1 MRETR
6 ADESVPSSFR
16 DPSGFL
22 FHRNGRL
29 YRQVNDSYRAD
40 YKLLMESGLYRDLT
54 EQGLLIPHEETSES
68 QMSRAGSLVIRP
80 ERIPFISYAY
90 EWSFSQLQDAAL
102 ATLSI
107 EKKALELGMS
117 LKDAS
122 AYNIQFRGCRPV
134 MIDTLSFERY
144 REGEPWVAYRQFCQH
159 FLAPLALMSHT
170 DVRLSQL
177 LRVNIDGIPL
187 DLASHLLPSKTRLN
201 LGLATHIHL
210 HAQAQHKY
218 ADKQAKPAGRKM
230 SHMAF
235 LGLIDNI
242 ESTTKKL
249 AWKPEGTEWGD
260 YYAATNYTDASLDDK
275 ARLVAEYLERVR
287 PKTVWDLGAN
297 TGRFS
302 RIAADRG
309 IPAIAFDIDP
319 AAVELNYLDCRK
331 REEKSML
338 PLLSDLTNPSP
349 AIGWQNR
356 ERQSLIERGPCDTA
370 MALALIH
377 HLAIGN
383 NLPFDR
389 IVDFLAGIC
398 RTLIIEFVPKTDS
411 QVQRLLATR
420 EDIFAGYTQAEFE
433 QSFSSR
439 FVTLASSPVRESER
453 TIYLMELRQPDHRT
467 QH

>member
-1 MRETR
+1 MGT
-6 ADESVPSSFR
+6 DESVPSSFR

-22 FHRNGRL
+22 FRRDGRL
-29 YRQVNDSYRAD
+29 YRQVNDIYRAD
-40 YKLLMESGLYRDLT
+40 YKQLMETGLYRDLT
-54 EQGLLIPHEETSES
+54 EQGLLVPHEETSEPP
-68 QMSRAGSLVIRP
+68 MSGGGSLVIQP
-80 ERIPFISYAY
+80 ETIPFISYAY

-107 EKKALELGMS
+107 EKKALEHGMS

-122 AYNIQFRGCRPV
+122 AYNMQFRGSRPV
-134 MIDTLSFERY
+134 LIDTLSFERY

-187 DLASHLLPSKTRLN
+187 DLASHLLPSKTHLN

-218 ADKQAKPAGRKM
+218 ADKAAKPTTRKM
-230 SHMAF
+230 SRMAF
-235 LGLIDNI
+235 LGIIDNL

-249 AWKPEGTEWGD
+249 SWKPEGTEWGD
-260 YYAATNYTDASLDDK
+260 YYSGTNYTDASLEHK
-275 ARLVAEYLERVR
+275 AQLVAEYLERAN

-309 IPAIAFDIDP
+309 TLTIAFDIDP

-420 EDIFAGYTQAEFE
+420 EDIFPNYAKAGFE
-433 QSFSSR
+433 QAFASR
-439 FVTLASSPVRESER
+439 FTTLASSPVKDSER
-453 TIYLMELRQPDHRT
+453 TIYLMELRQS
-467 QH
+467 

>member
-1 MRETR
+1 MGT
-6 ADESVPSSFR
+6 DESVPSSFR
-16 DPSGFL
+16 DPNGFL
-22 FHRNGRL
+22 FRRNGRL
-29 YRQVNDSYRAD
+29 YRQVNDIYRAD
-40 YKLLMESGLYRDLT
+40 YKQLMESGLYRDLT
-54 EQGLLIPHEETSES
+54 EKGLLVRHEETSEP
-68 QMSRAGSLVIRP
+68 QMSGGGSLVIQP
-80 ERIPFISYAY
+80 ETIPFISYAY
-90 EWSFSQLQDAAL
+90 EWSFSQLQDAAM

-107 EKKALELGMS
+107 EKKALEHGMS

-122 AYNIQFRGCRPV
+122 AYNIQFRGSRPV
-134 MIDTLSFERY
+134 LIDTISFEQY

-187 DLASHLLPSKTRLN
+187 DLASHLLPSKTHLN

-218 ADKQAKPAGRKM
+218 ADKQAKPSGRKM
-230 SHMAF
+230 SRVAF
-235 LGLIDNI
+235 LGIIDNL

-249 AWKPEGTEWGD
+249 SWKPEGTEWGD
-260 YYAATNYTDASLDDK
+260 YYSATNYTDTSLEHK
-275 ARLVAEYLERVR
+275 AQLVAEYLERVS

-309 IPAIAFDIDP
+309 IPTVAFDIDP
-319 AAVELNYLDCRK
+319 AAVELNYLHCRK
-331 REEKSML
+331 RDEKSML

-349 AIGWQNR
+349 AIGWENR

-398 RTLIIEFVPKTDS
+398 RTLVIEFVPKSDS

-420 EDIFAGYTQAEFE
+420 EDIFPGYTQAGFE
-433 QSFSSR
+433 QAFSSR
-439 FVTLASSPVRESER
+439 FAVLASSPVRDSQR
-453 TIYLMELRQPDHRT
+453 TIYLMERRQP
-467 QH
+467 

>member
-1 MRETR
+1 MGT
-6 ADESVPSSFR
+6 DESVPSSFR

-22 FHRNGRL
+22 FRRDGRL
-29 YRQVNDSYRAD
+29 FRQVNESYRAD
-40 YKLLMESGLYRDLT
+40 YKQLMESGLYRDLS
-54 EQGLLIPHEETSES
+54 EAGLLIPHEETSEP
-68 QMSRAGSLVIRP
+68 QMSGGSSLVIQP
-80 ERIPFISYAY
+80 EVIPFISYAY

-107 EKKALELGMS
+107 EKKALEHGMS

-134 MIDTLSFERY
+134 LIDTLSFERF

-159 FLAPLALMSHT
+159 FLAPLALMSHA

-187 DLASHLLPSKTRLN
+187 DLASHLLPSKTRLA
-201 LGLATHIHL
+201 LGLATHVHL
-210 HAQAQHKY
+210 HAQAQRKY
-218 ADKQAKPAGRKM
+218 ADKQTKPTGRKLSRM
-230 SHMAF
+230 SF
-235 LGLIDNI
+235 LGLIDNL

-249 AWKPEGTEWGD
+249 AWKPAGTEWAD
-260 YYAATNYTDASLDDK
+260 YYSATNYTDESLEHK
-275 ARLVAEYLERVR
+275 AQVVAGFLEKTN

-309 IPAIAFDIDP
+309 IPTVAFDVDP
-319 AAVELNYLDCRK
+319 AAVELNYLECRK
-331 REEKSML
+331 RGERNLL

-356 ERQSLIERGPCDTA
+356 ERQSLIERGPCDAA

-389 IVDFLAGIC
+389 IVDFIAGTC
-398 RTLIIEFVPKTDS
+398 RTLIIEFVPKSDS

-420 EDIFAGYTQAEFE
+420 EDIFPGYSQAGFE
-433 QSFSSR
+433 QAFSSR
-439 FVTLASSPVRESER
+439 FAILASSPVKDSDR
-453 TIYLMELRQPDHRT
+453 TIYLMELRQP
-467 QH
+467 

>member
-1 MRETR
+1 MGT
-6 ADESVPSSFR
+6 DESVPGSFR

-22 FHRNGRL
+22 FHRGGRL
-29 YRQVNDSYRAD
+29 FRQVNDSYRAD
-40 YKLLMESGLYRDLT
+40 YKLLMESGLYQDLT
-54 EQGLLIPHEETSES
+54 NQGLLVPHVETSEPH
-68 QMSRAGSLVIRP
+68 MSGGGSLVIEP
-80 ERIPFISYAY
+80 ELIPFISYAY
-90 EWSFSQLQDAAL
+90 EWCFSQLQDAAL
-102 ATLSI
+102 ATLAI
-107 EKKALELGMS
+107 QKKAVEHGMS

-159 FLAPLALMSHT
+159 FLAPLALMSYS

-187 DLASHLLPSKTRLN
+187 DLASHLLPSKTHLN

-210 HAQAQHKY
+210 HAQAQQKY
-218 ADKQAKPAGRKM
+218 ADKQAKPTGRKM
-230 SHMAF
+230 SRMAY
-235 LGLIDNI
+235 LGLIDNL
-242 ESTTKKL
+242 ESTVKKL
-249 AWKPEGTEWGD
+249 SWKPEGTEWGD
-260 YYAATNYTDASLDDK
+260 YYAATNYTDASLEHK
-275 ARLVAEYLERVR
+275 TQLVGEYLEKAR

-302 RIAADRG
+302 RIAAERG
-309 IPAIAFDIDP
+309 IPTIAFDIDP
-319 AAVELNYLDCRK
+319 AAVELNYRECRK
-331 REEKSML
+331 KEERNLL

-349 AIGWQNR
+349 AIGFENR

-383 NLPFDR
+383 NLPFAH

-398 RTLIIEFVPKTDS
+398 RTLIVEFVPKSDS
-411 QVQRLLATR
+411 QVKRLLATR
-420 EDIFAGYTQAEFE
+420 EDIFPGYTQAEFE
-433 QSFSSR
+433 QAFAAR

-453 TIYLMELRQPDHRT
+453 TIYLMELRRT
-467 QH
+467 

>member
-1 MRETR
+1 MRT
-6 ADESVPSSFR
+6 DESVPGSFR

-22 FHRNGRL
+22 FHRGGRL
-29 YRQVNDSYRAD
+29 YRQVNQSYRAD
-40 YKLLMESGLYRDLT
+40 YKQLMESGLYRDLA

-68 QMSRAGSLVIRP
+68 LMSKDGSLVIRP
-80 ERIPFISYAY
+80 EAIPFISYAY

-102 ATLSI
+102 TTIAVQ
-107 EKKALELGMS
+107 KKAVEHGMA

-134 MIDTLSFERY
+134 LIDTLSFGRY
-144 REGEPWVAYRQFCQH
+144 REGEPWVAYRQYCQH

-187 DLASHLLPSKTRLN
+187 DLASHLLPSKTHLN

-210 HAQAQHKY
+210 HAQAQRKY
-218 ADKQAKPAGRKM
+218 ADKQAKPEGRKM
-230 SHMAF
+230 TRMAF
-235 LGLIDNI
+235 LGLIDNLD
-242 ESTTKKL
+242 STTRKL
-249 AWKPEGTEWGD
+249 SWKPAGTEWAD

-275 ARLVAEYLERVR
+275 ARLVAEYLETAR
-287 PKTVWDLGAN
+287 PNTVWDLGAN

-302 RIAADRG
+302 RIASERG
-309 IPAIAFDIDP
+309 VMTVAFDIDP
-319 AAVELNYLDCRK
+319 AAVELDYLDCRK
-331 REEKSML
+331 REERNLL
-338 PLLSDLTNPSP
+338 PLLSDFTNPSP
-349 AIGWQNR
+349 AIGFENR

-370 MALALIH
+370 MALALVH

-398 RTLIIEFVPKTDS
+398 KTLIIEFVPKSDS

-420 EDIFAGYTQAEFE
+420 EDIFPGYTQTGFE
-433 QSFSSR
+433 QAFASR
-439 FVTLASSPVRESER
+439 FTTLASSPVRESQR
-453 TIYLMELRQPDHRT
+453 AVYLMELRQ
-467 QH
+467 

>member
-1 MRETR
+1 MTT
-6 ADESVPSSFR
+6 DKSVPSSFR

-22 FHRNGRL
+22 FRRGGRL
-29 YRQVNDSYRAD
+29 YRQINDSYRAD
-40 YKLLMESGLYRDLT
+40 YKQLMESGLYRDLT
-54 EQGLLIPHEETSES
+54 ESGLLVPHEETSEP
-68 QMSRAGSLVIRP
+68 QMSGGGSLVIQP
-80 ERIPFISYAY
+80 ETIPFISYVY

-102 ATLSI
+102 TTLAVQM
-107 EKKALELGMS
+107 KAVERGMS

-122 AYNIQFRGCRPV
+122 AYNIQFRGSRPV
-134 MIDTLSFERY
+134 LIDTLSFEQH

-170 DVRLSQL
+170 DVRLGQL
-177 LRVNIDGIPL
+177 LRVYIDGVPL
-187 DLASHLLPSKTRLN
+187 DLASRLLPGKTKLA

-210 HAQAQHKY
+210 HAQAQRKY
-218 ADKQAKPAGRKM
+218 SDKPAKPAGGKM
-230 SHMAF
+230 SRMAF
-235 LGLIDNI
+235 LGLIDNL
-242 ESTTKKL
+242 ESTTRKL
-249 AWKPEGTEWGD
+249 EWKPEGTEWGN
-260 YYAATNYTDASLDDK
+260 YYNDTNYSDSSLNHKRQVVED
-275 ARLVAEYLERVR
+275 YLANVN

-297 TGRFS
+297 TGLFS
-302 RIAADRG
+302 RIASDRG
-309 IPAIAFDIDP
+309 ITTVAFDIDP

-331 REEKSML
+331 RDEKSLL

-356 ERQSLIERGPCDTA
+356 ERQSLIERGPSDTA

-389 IVDFLAGIC
+389 IVDFLAGVC

-420 EDIFAGYTQAEFE
+420 EDIFPNYAEAGFE
-433 QSFSSR
+433 QAFSSR
-439 FVTLASSPVRESER
+439 FATLASSPVKDSER
-453 TIYLMELRQPDHRT
+453 IIYLMELRQP
-467 QH
+467 

>member
-1 MRETR
+1 MPETR
-6 ADESVPSSFR
+6 TDESVPSSFR

-22 FHRNGRL
+22 FHREGRL

-40 YKLLMESGLYRDLT
+40 YKQLMESGLYRDLT
-54 EQGLLIPHEETSES
+54 EQGLLIPHVETPEP
-68 QMSRAGSLVIRP
+68 QMSRGGSLVIQP
-80 ERIPFISYAY
+80 ETIPFISYAY

-107 EKKALELGMS
+107 EKKALEHGMS

-122 AYNIQFRGCRPV
+122 AYNIQFRSGRPV
-134 MIDTLSFERY
+134 LIDTLSFERY

-187 DLASHLLPSKTRLN
+187 DLASHLLPSKTRLA

-210 HAQAQHKY
+210 HAQAQRRY
-218 ADKQAKPAGRKM
+218 ADKHAKPTGRKLSRM
-230 SHMAF
+230 SF
-235 LGLIDNI
+235 LGLIDNL
-242 ESTTKKL
+242 ESTTRKL
-249 AWKPEGTEWGD
+249 SWKPEGTEWAD
-260 YYAATNYTDASLDDK
+260 YYAATNYTDASLEHK
-275 ARLVAEYLERVR
+275 ARLVGEYLEKVH

-309 IPAIAFDIDP
+309 IPTVAFDIDP

-331 REEKSML
+331 RNVQNLL

-370 MALALIH
+370 MALALVH

-389 IVDFLAGIC
+389 IVDFLAGVC
-398 RTLIIEFVPKTDS
+398 RTLVIEFVPKTDS

-420 EDIFAGYTQAEFE
+420 EDIFPGYNQETFE
-433 QSFSSR
+433 QTFASR
-439 FVTLASSPVRESER
+439 FDILASSPIRDSER
-453 TIYLMELRQPDHRT
+453 TVYLMELRQP
-467 QH
+467 

>member
-1 MRETR
+1 MAGIRT
-6 ADESVPSSFR
+6 DESVPSSFR

-22 FHRNGRL
+22 FHREGRL

-40 YKLLMESGLYRDLT
+40 YGQLMKSGLYQGLT
-54 EQGLLIPHEETSES
+54 EQGLLIPHVETTEPR
-68 QMSRAGSLVIRP
+68 MSGGGSLVIEP

-107 EKKALELGMS
+107 EKKALERGMS

-187 DLASHLLPSKTRLN
+187 DLASRLLPGKTKLA

-210 HAQAQHKY
+210 HAQAQRKY
-218 ADKQAKPAGRKM
+218 SDKPAKPAGGKM
-230 SHMAF
+230 SRMAF
-235 LGLIDNI
+235 LGLIDNL
-242 ESTTKKL
+242 ESTTRKL
-249 AWKPEGTEWGD
+249 EWKPEGTEWGD
-260 YYAATNYTDASLDDK
+260 YYSATNYTDASLEHK
-275 ARLVAEYLERVR
+275 AQLVAEYLERVS

-302 RIAADRG
+302 RVAADHG
-309 IPAIAFDIDP
+309 IPTMAFDIDP
-319 AAVELNYLDCRK
+319 AAVELNYIDCRK
-331 REEKSML
+331 RDEKNML

-370 MALALIH
+370 LALALVH

-389 IVDFLAGIC
+389 IVDFLAGVC
-398 RTLIIEFVPKTDS
+398 RTLVIEFVPKSDS

-420 EDIFAGYTQAEFE
+420 EDIFPGYTKEGFE
-433 QSFSSR
+433 HAFSSR
-439 FVTLASSPVRESER
+439 FATLSSSPVKDSER
-453 TIYLMELRQPDHRT
+453 TIYLMELRQPV
-467 QH
+467 Q

>member
-1 MRETR
+1 MAQVRT
-6 ADESVPSSFR
+6 DESVPGSFR

-22 FHRNGRL
+22 FHRDGRL

-54 EQGLLIPHEETSES
+54 KAGLLIPHEETAEL
-68 QMSRAGSLVIRP
+68 QMARGGSLVIQP
-80 ERIPFISYAY
+80 EMIPLISYAY
-90 EWSFSQLQDAAL
+90 EWCFSQLQDAAL
-102 ATLSI
+102 TTLVI
-107 EKKALELGMS
+107 QKQAVEHGMS

-144 REGEPWVAYRQFCQH
+144 RESEPWVAYRQFCQH

-210 HAQAQHKY
+210 HAQAQQKY
-218 ADKQAKPAGRKM
+218 ADKQAKTSGRKM
-230 SHMAF
+230 SRMAF
-235 LGLIDNI
+235 LGIIDNL

-249 AWKPEGTEWGD
+249 SWKPEGTEWGD
-260 YYAATNYTDASLDDK
+260 YYSATNYTDASLEHK
-275 ARLVAEYLERVR
+275 AQLVAEYLEKAA

-302 RIAADRG
+302 RIAAERG
-309 IPAIAFDIDP
+309 VPTIAFDIDP

-331 REEKSML
+331 RDEKSML

-349 AIGWQNR
+349 AIGWENR

-383 NLPFDR
+383 NLPFVR
-389 IVDFLAGIC
+389 IVEFLADIC

-420 EDIFAGYTQAEFE
+420 EDIFPNYTREAFE
-433 QSFSSR
+433 LAFAAR
-439 FVTLASSPVRESER
+439 FALLASSPVKDSER
-453 TIYLMELRQPDHRT
+453 IIYLMELRRT
-467 QH
+467 

>member
-1 MRETR
+1 MPT
-6 ADESVPSSFR
+6 DQTLPSSFR

-22 FHRNGRL
+22 FHREGRL

-40 YKLLMESGLYRDLT
+40 YKQLMESSLYQDLT
-54 EQGLLIPHEETSES
+54 EQGLLIPHVETSEPR
-68 QMSRAGSLVIRP
+68 MSGGGSLVIQP
-80 ERIPFISYAY
+80 ETIPFISYAY
-90 EWSFSQLQDAAL
+90 EWCFSQLQDAAL
-102 ATLSI
+102 TTLATQ
-107 EKKALELGMS
+107 KKAVERGMS

-134 MIDTLSFERY
+134 LIDTLSFERY

-187 DLASHLLPSKTRLN
+187 DLASHLLPSKTHLN

-218 ADKQAKPAGRKM
+218 ADKAAKPTTRKM
-230 SHMAF
+230 SRTAF
-235 LGLIDNI
+235 LGIIDNL
-242 ESTTKKL
+242 ESTTKRL
-249 AWKPEGTEWGD
+249 SWKPEGTEWGD
-260 YYAATNYTDASLDDK
+260 YYAATNYTDASLEHK
-275 ARLVAEYLERVR
+275 AQLVAEYLERVN

-302 RIAADRG
+302 RIAAERG
-309 IPAIAFDIDP
+309 IPTVAFDIDP
-319 AAVELNYLDCRK
+319 AAVELNYIDCRK

-383 NLPFDR
+383 NLPFDHV
-389 IVDFLAGIC
+389 VDFLAGIC
-398 RTLIIEFVPKTDS
+398 RTLIIEFVPKSDS
-411 QVQRLLATR
+411 QVRRLLATR
-420 EDIFAGYTQAEFE
+420 EDIFPNYTREAFE
-433 QSFSSR
+433 QVFAAR
-439 FVTLASSPVRESER
+439 FAILAWSPVKDSER
-453 TIYLMELRQPDHRT
+453 IIYLMELRQA
-467 QH
+467 

>member
-1 MRETR
+1 MTT
-6 ADESVPSSFR
+6 DKSVPSSFR

-22 FHRNGRL
+22 FRRGGRL
-29 YRQVNDSYRAD
+29 YRQINDSYRAD
-40 YKLLMESGLYRDLT
+40 YKQLMESGLYRDLT
-54 EQGLLIPHEETSES
+54 ESGLLVPHEETSEP
-68 QMSRAGSLVIRP
+68 QMSGGGSLVIQP
-80 ERIPFISYAY
+80 ETIPFISYVY

-102 ATLSI
+102 TTLAVQM
-107 EKKALELGMS
+107 KAVERGMS

-122 AYNIQFRGCRPV
+122 AYNIQFRRGRPIL
-134 MIDTLSFERY
+134 IDTLSFERY

-177 LRVNIDGIPL
+177 MRVYIDGIPL
-187 DLASHLLPSKTRLN
+187 DLASHLLPSKTHLN

-210 HAQAQHKY
+210 HAQAQRKY
-218 ADKQAKPAGRKM
+218 ADKQAKPVDRKM
-230 SHMAF
+230 SRMAF
-235 LGLIDNI
+235 LGIIDNL

-249 AWKPEGTEWGD
+249 SWKPDGTEWAD
-260 YYAATNYTDASLDDK
+260 YYAATNYTDASLEHK
-275 ARLVAEYLERVR
+275 AQLVAEYVERVS

-302 RIAADRG
+302 RIASDRG
-309 IPAIAFDIDP
+309 IPTVAFDIDP

-331 REEKSML
+331 RDEKSML

-370 MALALIH
+370 MALAIIH

-389 IVDFLAGIC
+389 VVDFLAGVC
-398 RTLIIEFVPKTDS
+398 RSLVIEFVPKSDS

-420 EDIFAGYTQAEFE
+420 EDIFPGYTREEFE
-433 QSFSSR
+433 QAFAAR
-439 FVTLASSPVRESER
+439 FAILASSPPKDSER
-453 TIYLMELRQPDHRT
+453 TLNLMELRQP
-467 QH
+467 

>member
-1 MRETR
+1 MHTD
-6 ADESVPSSFR
+6 ASVPGSFR

-22 FHRNGRL
+22 FHRDGRL
-29 YRQVNDSYRAD
+29 YRQINQSYRAD
-40 YKLLMESGLYRDLT
+40 YKQLMESGLYDSLT
-54 EQGLLIPHEETSES
+54 REGLLIPHEETSEP
-68 QMSRAGSLVIRP
+68 QMSSGGSLVIRP
-80 ERIPFISYAY
+80 ETIPFISYAY

-102 ATLSI
+102 ATLTVQKRAV
-107 EKKALELGMS
+107 EHGMS

-159 FLAPLALMSHT
+159 LLAPLALMSHT

-187 DLASHLLPSKTRLN
+187 DLASHLLPSKTHLN

-230 SHMAF
+230 SQMAF
-235 LGLIDNI
+235 LGLIDNL
-242 ESTTKKL
+242 ESTSRKL
-249 AWKPEGTEWGD
+249 SWKPEGTEWGD
-260 YYAATNYTDASLDDK
+260 YYSANNYTDASLEHK
-275 ARLVAEYLERVR
+275 AQLVADYLERVR
-287 PKTVWDLGAN
+287 PQTVWDLGAN

-302 RIAADRG
+302 RVAAERG
-309 IPAIAFDIDP
+309 IPMVAFDIDP

-383 NLPFDR
+383 NLPFDH

-398 RTLIIEFVPKTDS
+398 RTLVIEFVPKTDS

-420 EDIFAGYTQAEFE
+420 EDIFPGYTREAFE
-433 QSFSSR
+433 QVFSTR
-439 FVTLASSPVRESER
+439 FAILASAPVRDSER
-453 TIYLMELRQPDHRT
+453 TVYLMELRQP
-467 QH
+467 